1 MKCIDKNIQGMKERG
16 KEIERIKF
24 RINEIENS
32 EEMSLHKQLVE
43 KRSKL
48 SLELD
53 FLSSVL
59 TSKFSSLEKSLKK
72 FRKITQERREK
83 FELTKELDNYIDH
96 PLDILVDD
104 VDFRF
109 LYSILER
116 MEGLIKNGMIEL
128 EEKKKEKTLEV
139 IEDLKLS

>member
-1 MKCIDKNIQGMKERG
+1 
-16 KEIERIKF
+16 
-24 RINEIENS
+24 
-32 EEMSLHKQLVE
+32 VE

-139 IEDLKLS
+139 IEDLKNKGLLETRKKFINL